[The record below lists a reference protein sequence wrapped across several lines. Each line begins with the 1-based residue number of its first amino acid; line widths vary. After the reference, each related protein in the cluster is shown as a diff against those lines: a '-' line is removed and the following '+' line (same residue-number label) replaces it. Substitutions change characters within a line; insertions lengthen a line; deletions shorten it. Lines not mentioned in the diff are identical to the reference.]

1 MPTPSPS
8 STASSASPAAAAVS
22 AKGVGRRM
30 GGAWALRS
38 VDLEVPVGRTCMLFG
53 ANGAGKTT
61 LIRLLG
67 TAIRPSL
74 GTLRLFGGPAPAAR
88 ARIGML
94 SHADHH
100 YDDLSAAENL
110 RLGAMLSDPAR
121 VAHIPAVLA
130 EVGLGARADDAVRGF
145 SAGMRKRLA
154 FARLLLK
161 DPELILLDEPYAQLD
176 PAGAL
181 LIDQVLRELR
191 AEGVTM
197 LVSTHQLDRVAAFC
211 GRAAQIVDGKVGWE
225 GPPAEASGQL
235 AGVEDAEA

>member
-8 STASSASPAAAAVS
+8 HTAPTASPAAMAVS
-22 AKGVGRRM
+22 ARGLARRM

-38 VDLEVPVGRTCMLFG
+38 VDLDVPVGRTCMLFG

-74 GTLRLFGGPAPAAR
+74 GTLRLFGQPAPEVR
-88 ARIGML
+88 SRIAML

-121 VAHIPAVLA
+121 VARIPAVLA
-130 EVGLGARADDAVRGF
+130 EVGLAARADDAVRGF

-161 DPELILLDEPYAQLD
+161 DPELVLLDEPYAQLD
-176 PAGAL
+176 PAGHELVDRL
-181 LIDQVLRELR
+181 LRGWGAAGRTV
-191 AEGVTM
+191 
-197 LVSTHQLDRVAAFC
+197 LVSTHQVARVATLCEEAVQLDRGVVAW
-211 GRAAQIVDGKVGWE
+211 R
-225 GPPAEASGQL
+225 GPAPEAPSHL
-235 AGVEDAEA
+235 AHAGET

>member
-8 STASSASPAAAAVS
+8 STASPATPAAPAVS

-30 GGAWALRS
+30 GGAWALRA
-38 VDLEVPVGRTCMLFG
+38 VDLDVPVGRTCMLFG

-67 TAIRPSL
+67 TALRPSL

-121 VAHIPAVLA
+121 VARIPAVLA

-176 PAGAL
+176 PAGHELVDRL
-181 LIDQVLRELR
+181 LRGWRTAGRTV
-191 AEGVTM
+191 
-197 LVSTHQLDRVAAFC
+197 LVSTHQVARVATLCEEAVQLER
-211 GRAAQIVDGKVGWE
+211 GVVAWR
-225 GPPAEASGQL
+225 GPAAEAPLHL
-235 AGVEDAEA
+235 AFGGEA

>member
-176 PAGAL
+176 PAGHELVDRL
-181 LIDQVLRELR
+181 LRGWRGAGRTV
-191 AEGVTM
+191 
-197 LVSTHQLDRVAAFC
+197 LVSTHQVARVSALCEEAVQLDRGVVAW
-211 GRAAQIVDGKVGWE
+211 Q
-225 GPPAEASGQL
+225 GPAVEAPLHL
-235 AGVEDAEA
+235 APGGEA

>member
-1 MPTPSPS
+1 MPTPTPSPAAS
-8 STASSASPAAAAVS
+8 AAVSTAAAVS
-22 AKGVGRRM
+22 ARGLARRM

-38 VDLEVPVGRTCMLFG
+38 VDLDVPVGRTCMLFG

-88 ARIGML
+88 ARIAML

-110 RLGAMLSDPAR
+110 RLGAVLSDPAR
-121 VAHIPAVLA
+121 VSRIPAVLG
-130 EVGLGARADDAVRGF
+130 EVGLAARADDAVRGF

-176 PAGAL
+176 PAGHEL
-181 LIDQVLRELR
+181 VDGLLR
-191 AEGVTM
+191 AWRAAGRTV
-197 LVSTHQLDRVAAFC
+197 LVSTHQVARVSALCEQAVQLER
-211 GRAAQIVDGKVGWE
+211 GVVAWQ
-225 GPPAEASGQL
+225 GPAAEAPAHLGP
-235 AGVEDAEA
+235 GGEA